1 MTGWD
6 IIMRRDN
13 SVAQRQRW
21 FFTLLALRRKSGA
34 GFTLIELL
42 VALLISGLMVSVLL
56 YMVVQLMGTN
66 QREAARS
73 DVQRDAQAAIDYIT
87 RDLREAVYVY
97 DGNCLQNGTGS
108 ALNNATN
115 PATIVCPGLL
125 RYLPAA
131 INAANKQPVLA
142 FWRLED
148 LPTTMRAYCDASAA
162 AIAPAAGGAALPT
175 TDPRTFPP
183 CSTKKMYTLVVYSV
197 ETDNPT
203 GSWRGR
209 ARLSRYKL
217 PQYSDGANT
226 GAAQT
231 PGWVS
236 PIQTGLTFVSWPKD
250 SKDVDYQALPI
261 LPPTATDPRGGGGR
275 AAGVASVV
283 LMDFLDDVAT
293 TAAAGDANDA
303 ALCPNLPNLPQNT
316 AGGFNVSVQS
326 GQTAASKFTR
336 SFYACVRG
344 ATPSA
349 ANPEL
354 ANQEV
359 VIRLKANA
367 AGKAGLPLLTANIP
381 ITMESRVMLRGALGK
396 TN

>member
-97 DGNCLQNGTGS
+97 DGTCLQNGTGS
-108 ALNNATN
+108 ALNNTTN
-115 PATIVCPGLL
+115 PPTIVCPGLL

-131 INAANKQPVLA
+131 INATNKQPVLA

-148 LPTTMRAYCDASAA
+148 LPTTMRAYCDTNAA
-162 AIAPAAGGAALPT
+162 VIAPAAGVAALAATNPL
-175 TDPRTFPP
+175 TFPP

-217 PQYSDGANT
+217 PQYADGATT

-236 PIQTGLTFVSWPKD
+236 PIQTGLTFISWPKD
-250 SKDVDYQALPI
+250 SKDVDYQPLPI
-261 LPPTATDPRGGGGR
+261 VPPTATDPRGGGGR
-275 AAGVASVV
+275 AAGVAPVV
-283 LMDFLDDVAT
+283 LMDFLDNAAP
-293 TAAAGDANDA
+293 TAAAGDVNDA
-303 ALCPNLPNLPQNT
+303 TLCPELPTLPQNT
-316 AGGFNVSVQS
+316 PGGFNVSVQT
-326 GQTAASKFTR
+326 GKVTAPVTR

-349 ANPEL
+349 ASPEL

-367 AGKAGLPLLTANIP
+367 AGKAGLPLLTSNIP